1 MKRFLRRF
9 EKLENRQSFP
19 VARNGFKV
27 SKRFERL
34 EINDRRIELSI
45 QDAVS
50 PEEQAPSG
58 INYFTL
64 CPYCGQENTFN
75 EENCAYCKRP
85 LKGKSEYISDYTGQE
100 HLLKRCIC
108 GAVNLKERKNC
119 WVCGKDFAET
129 GKQELTPKKETNVI
143 VVNIDGILYKST
155 DENLPDD
162 IRQLMVNIRRKG
174 YSEDLINA
182 WISDRNSRIESERR
196 HNEIRLT
203 QVRWELGWRIAAAV
217 IFGIFMIAQFI
228 MCSSPVVMR
237 R

>member
-1 MKRFLRRF
+1 MKKFLKRF
-9 EKLENRQSFP
+9 EKLENKQFGPP
-19 VARNGFKV
+19 VKNGFKV
-27 SKRFERL
+27 SKRFLRL
-34 EINDRRIELSI
+34 EVNDRKIELSI
-45 QDAVS
+45 QDTVA
-50 PEEQAPSG
+50 PEEQAPAG

-64 CPYCGQENTFN
+64 CPYCGQENTFK
-75 EENCAYCKRP
+75 EENCAYCKRA
-85 LKGKSEYISDYTGQE
+85 LKGQTSYISDYTGQE
-100 HLLKRCIC
+100 HLVKRCIC

-119 WVCGKDFAET
+119 WVCGKDFSET
-129 GKQELTPKKETNVI
+129 AQKEMLPRKDSNVI

-182 WISDRNSRIESERR
+182 WISDRNARIESERR
-196 HNEIRLT
+196 SNEIRMT
-203 QVRWELGWRIAAAV
+203 QVRWELGWRIAAAA

-228 MCSSPVVMR
+228 MCSSPIVMR